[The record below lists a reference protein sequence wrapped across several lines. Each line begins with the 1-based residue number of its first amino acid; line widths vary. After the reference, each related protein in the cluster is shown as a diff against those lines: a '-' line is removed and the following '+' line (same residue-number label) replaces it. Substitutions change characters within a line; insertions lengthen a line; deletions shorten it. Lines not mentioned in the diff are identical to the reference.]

1 MHIFDLFSNKL
12 LTVSQSG
19 MSEVCRVMPELK
31 YIDLSYNE
39 LTTIELLCPSL
50 EEVVLV
56 ENLMDLSQI
65 NYKSIKQLQELRHLN
80 MNRNKIT
87 TLPPDIFHLM
97 SHLNTLHL
105 IDNQITSLDV
115 DQFLYNSH
123 LDWLGLA
130 LNSLESFNPNLLR
143 NNSRMYTLY
152 LHGNKINSFSKDF
165 IASMESKKNLTRIRL
180 ERNPFDCSCG
190 QMYFQS
196 WVRTTKRLENKDEL
210 ECLQLD
216 SLRGQSI
223 SQYDDPIFECYVKWG
238 LVGVAGTVGLILVI
252 MVTYR
257 LRWYLSHIRYVALSV
272 SDRLRDL
279 KQQDECKYDAMVVF
293 NSKSNEDTNWVKEL
307 MIQLE
312 GGDYPQPINLQSP
325 DGRVKYY
332 K

>member
-1 MHIFDLFSNKL
+1 
-12 LTVSQSG
+12 
-19 MSEVCRVMPELK
+19 MPELK

-65 NYKSIKQLQELRHLN
+65 NYKL
-80 MNRNKIT
+80 
-87 TLPPDIFHLM
+87 

-130 LNSLESFNPNLLR
+130 LNSLESFDPNLLR

-152 LHGNKINSFSKDF
+152 LHGNKITSFSKDF

-210 ECLQLD
+210 ECLQPD

-252 MVTYR
+252 MVTY
-257 LRWYLSHIRYVALSV
+257 
-272 SDRLRDL
+272 
-279 KQQDECKYDAMVVF
+279 
-293 NSKSNEDTNWVKEL
+293 
-307 MIQLE
+307 
-312 GGDYPQPINLQSP
+312 
-325 DGRVKYY
+325 
-332 K
+332 